1 MSISV
6 IIPTLNAG
14 KTIYELLS
22 KLRSQSLD
30 TEIIVIDSSS
40 KDNTVNIAKSFG
52 VKVIS
57 IPSHA
62 FNHGRTRNLGA
73 TESKGDVLVFMTQ
86 DAIPQNNYL
95 IKNLIAPLKDPSTA
109 ASYARHIPRKDASPS
124 EIFARNFNYP
134 DTSLIKDSS
143 FIQELGIKTF
153 FFSNSCSAIK
163 RRIFFEAGLFPENV
177 KSNEDMIIA
186 AKIILMGYKIAYI
199 SDATVIHS
207 HIYSFSDLFKRYY
220 NIGSSLKRNSWI
232 FRYAKAEKEGLRFLI
247 KQSNFIIKNYGFKYI
262 PNILIEAIVKYMGYK
277 IGLFLG

>member
-22 KLRSQSLD
+22 KLRSQNLD

-40 KDNTVNIAKSFG
+40 KDETVNIAKSFG
-52 VKVIS
+52 AKVLN
-57 IPSHA
+57 IPSYA
-62 FNHGRTRNLGA
+62 FNHGKTRNLGA
-73 TESKGDVLVFMTQ
+73 TESKGDILVFMTQ

-95 IKNLIAPLKDPSTA
+95 IKNLIAPLKDPSIA

-143 FIQELGIKTF
+143 FIQKLGIKTF

-163 RRIFFEAGLFPENV
+163 RHIFFEAGLFPENV

-207 HIYSFSDLFKRYY
+207 HNYSFSDLFKRYY
-220 NIGSSLKRNSWI
+220 NIGSSLKKNSWI
-232 FRYAKAEKEGLRFLI
+232 FQYAKTEKEGLRFLI
-247 KQSNFIIKNYGFKYI
+247 KQSSFIVKNYGFKYM
-262 PNILIEAIVKYMGYK
+262 PNVLIEAIVKYMGYR

>member
-14 KTIYELLS
+14 KTIGELLS
-22 KLRSQSLD
+22 KLRSQNLD

-57 IPSHA
+57 IPSNA

-73 TESKGDVLVFMTQ
+73 TESKGDILVFMTQ

-95 IKNLIAPLKDPSTA
+95 IEKLIAPLKDPSIA
-109 ASYARHIPRKDASPS
+109 ASYARHIPRKDAPPS

-143 FIQELGIKTF
+143 FIRELDIKTF

-163 RRIFFEAGLFPENV
+163 KHTFFEAGLFPENI
-177 KSNEDMIIA
+177 KANEDMIIA
-186 AKIILMGYKIAYI
+186 AKLILMGYKIAYI

-207 HIYSFSDLFKRYY
+207 HNYSFSDLFKRYY

-232 FRYAKAEKEGLRFLI
+232 FRHGKAEKEGVKFLI
-247 KQSNFIIKNYGFKYI
+247 KQSNFILKNYGFKYI
-262 PNILIEAIVKYMGYK
+262 PNILIEAIVKYMGYR